1 MGWLRAQAR
10 PTFLS
15 LVVILLSGATA
26 SAATRYV
33 SLSGSSTP
41 PYDSWELATPRI
53 AFAAQYA
60 QPGDTIRVA
69 AGTYTE
75 PETILLNGGITLIG
89 AGAELTEL
97 RNSGLPTVQI
107 ETESGNLT
115 VSDIRFS
122 GTPRIPQPAAI
133 HFATYADTLSVYR
146 CIFDRYE
153 ATVGFWGKYLE
164 FSHCQMLECGSVGS
178 ALHIGVGAGNGAI
191 RNNTIRNTRTSFSG
205 ESAIE
210 FSLQGLGG
218 GRFEVVRNIFHGHQ
232 RDVFVS
238 WSPDTITI
246 ENNLFLNNPLPPP
259 NQNPP
264 YTWLASYVELVTP
277 YSIVRNNFFKGVF
290 EDTTGTVVRKP
301 SCVALD
307 WYQYAEISSNIF
319 VGQQPGVGV
328 NDDNPVLSG
337 VPYSFEISYNCFWLD
352 GHNEPVTLFPSDNG
366 AATHYSCA
374 DYRRETDTSLV
385 LLTDNICADPMF
397 VDTLDYFLQQFSPC
411 IDAGRPDILDRDGSR
426 SDIGPCGGPDGQFY
440 VYQDL
445 PPQMPQGLSS
455 STEQPGRLSW
465 LANTESDLS
474 HYVIFRDSQWP
485 PALDSAHVLSYVS
498 ASGRPFG
505 GTNAN
510 NKQPPGNDCLLPVWT
525 HRLGNHSLLHFVD
538 PGATAAQPFAY
549 AVIAVD
555 RSGLVSEPAL
565 AGAGGGLIRPSV
577 TATLPQQFNLE
588 QNYPNPFNAV
598 TAITY
603 NLPDLGAQPAPVKLT
618 IYNSIGQQV
627 KVLIDEA
634 QSPGRHTAYW
644 DGTDASR
651 KEVASGVYFYSL
663 VVSGI
668 VIANARKMILIK

>member
-33 SLSGSSTP
+33 SLSGSNTP

-107 ETESGNLT
+107 RTEAGNLSIFDIAFRSRSRSPWPIAISYFAPVDTIRVANCTFTNYEIAITSGQRFIEVRNCTFDDCASDDGSIVWLGSGNGIIENNSFLNNRQ
-115 VSDIRFS
+115 RFYGAS
-122 GTPRIPQPAAI
+122 
-133 HFATYADTLSVYR
+133 
-146 CIFDRYE
+146 CI
-153 ATVGFWGKYLE
+153 
-164 FSHCQMLECGSVGS
+164 
-178 ALHIGVGAGNGAI
+178 N
-191 RNNTIRNTRTSFSG
+191 
-205 ESAIE
+205 IE
-210 FSLQGLGG
+210 FV
-218 GRFEVVRNIFHGHQ
+218 FEHGNYVIRKNVFTGHQ
-232 RDVFVS
+232 RDVRVAL
-238 WSPDTITI
+238 SPDTVTI

-307 WYQYAEISSNIF
+307 WYQYAEISSNVF

-366 AATHYSCA
+366 AVTHYSCA

-411 IDAGRPDILDRDGSR
+411 IDAGRPDVFDRDGSR

-474 HYVIFRDSQWP
+474 HYVVFRDSQWP
-485 PALDSAHVLSYVS
+485 PALDSAHVLTYLS
-498 ASGRPFG
+498 ASGRPSG

-510 NKQPPGNDCLLPVWT
+510 NKQPPSNDRLPPVWT